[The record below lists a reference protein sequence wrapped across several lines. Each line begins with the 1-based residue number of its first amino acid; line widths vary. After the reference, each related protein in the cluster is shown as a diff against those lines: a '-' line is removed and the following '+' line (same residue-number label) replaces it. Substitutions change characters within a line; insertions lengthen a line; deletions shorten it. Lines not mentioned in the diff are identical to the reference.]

1 MARDNDYE
9 PGTPAPVAGS
19 YQELNI
25 FGAPTGAAVYSAKGA
40 LLPRLPRG
48 FRWRFVARPLIS
60 EMSAADLLARA
71 ADFQRMAA
79 TAATA
84 ETRDALLRIAKRFKD
99 AADRATGVT

>member
-1 MARDNDYE
+1 MTLDDEYE

-25 FGAPTGAAVYSAKGA
+25 FGVPTGAAVYSAKGA

-79 TAATA
+79 TAATV
-84 ETRDALLRIAKRFKD
+84 ETRDALLRIAKRFKV
-99 AADRATGVT
+99 AAEKATGAA